1 MTTDDDIATIKKA
14 VSVKQ
19 AENDDVY
26 RQIQAESNNY
36 QKLFEIRQRIDD
48 IKLLNEDDQN
58 SYQKEQKKL
67 MKQIDKIKK
76 KINGFEKT
84 EVKKVMSI
92 NTVKLTALEVS
103 LNTSVDKM
111 IKTDN
116 KLAELKE
123 NSKDKIFQIQEM
135 DKNIENLEKFVSKY
149 ETISNS
155 ITNTHLNINFLLVDL
170 ESHVT
175 TLQYHITNTRQRT
188 SDLKVTLDELITQ
201 KAIQQQQIEDFEQDS
216 ETPLTTVMPN
226 LYSLKMTEINQLISE
241 CQEFDFQNN
250 KAINKLNEIRSQIK
264 QEEEAFKEQKK
275 GLLETI
281 QKLNDDSNS
290 ILSQIE
296 NSKTQHKTQIIKT
309 KQLQEQLKLK
319 IKDMQNAILK
329 TRSKDPS
336 ISTISEKL
344 EKEWSNHQA
353 TLDVYQKW
361 QNRLEKDRV
370 ILEKKIKVI
379 AELKELCPLNSKVK
393 TEVGVQEFLFLF
405 DVAYTQNRDMGK
417 DLQLLMK
424 EKEELEK
431 ENKELKKQIS
441 INEWDK

>member
-1 MTTDDDIATIKKA
+1 MTTDDDIATLKKA
-14 VSVKQ
+14 LSVKQ
-19 AENDDVY
+19 AENDEVY

-48 IKLLNEDDQN
+48 IKSLNEDDQN

-67 MKQIDKIKK
+67 IKQIDKIKK

-111 IKTDN
+111 IKTDT

-275 GLLETI
+275 GLLDTI

-290 ILSQIE
+290 ILTQIE

-361 QNRLEKDRV
+361 QNILEKDRV

-441 INEWDK
+441 K

>member
-1 MTTDDDIATIKKA
+1 MTTDDDIATLKKA
-14 VSVKQ
+14 LSVKQ
-19 AENDDVY
+19 AENDEVY

-48 IKLLNEDDQN
+48 IKSLNEDDQN

-67 MKQIDKIKK
+67 IKQIDKIKK

-275 GLLETI
+275 GLLDTI

-290 ILSQIE
+290 ILTQIE

-361 QNRLEKDRV
+361 QNILEKDRV

-441 INEWDK
+441 K

>member
-1 MTTDDDIATIKKA
+1 MTTDDDIATLKKA
-14 VSVKQ
+14 LSVKQ
-19 AENDDVY
+19 AENDEIY

-48 IKLLNEDDQN
+48 IKSLNEDDQN

-67 MKQIDKIKK
+67 IKQIDKIKK

-275 GLLETI
+275 GLLDTI

-290 ILSQIE
+290 ILTQIE

-361 QNRLEKDRV
+361 QNILEKDRV

-441 INEWDK
+441 K

>member
-1 MTTDDDIATIKKA
+1 MTTDDDIATLKKA
-14 VSVKQ
+14 LSVKQ
-19 AENDDVY
+19 AENDEVY

-48 IKLLNEDDQN
+48 IKSLNEDDQN

-67 MKQIDKIKK
+67 IKQIDKIKK

-275 GLLETI
+275 GLLDTI

-361 QNRLEKDRV
+361 QNILEKDRV

-441 INEWDK
+441 K